1 MSKISLIEN
10 EIARIEDT
18 ASARQKEAA
27 KLLIAASHGDQK
39 AKFALMEGIST
50 SDIPTVLT
58 PAINVIFLA
67 QYAAM
72 PTMWDQIAERYT
84 VDNYGPIRFGDFDVD
99 ASSIVSGGGEE
110 FIAGG
115 LPSVGEYDEY
125 PAVKFTTTQLDKSLE
140 GKNGV
145 RARLSWETL
154 RRTGNFDIISQF
166 TQKFATYAAQQ
177 EDIVLAKQ
185 FVTTTSG
192 TANSTNWTGRGITA
206 NTQLGTTANPVISF
220 NALDAAVAQSR
231 LVKVNGNPVTASRYK
246 LVYGQGLATTVANL
260 LSTTEIRRT
269 TGNDVAIFNPQVTMS
284 QFTPIQF
291 SMMDTVSKG
300 TTDKFWFVLPENTP
314 RPQFLEVFLS
324 GAETPMISVKDS
336 GQFMLSGGAV
346 PFREGSFEE
355 DDIQTRVR
363 HVVDAVAVDLSGS
376 VYSTGAGS

>member
-18 ASARQKEAA
+18 ATPRQKEAA

-39 AKFALMEGIST
+39 AKFSLMEGIST

-84 VDNYGPIRFGDFDVD
+84 VDNYGPIRFGDFDID
-99 ASSIVSGGGEE
+99 ASALATSGGEA

-185 FVTTTSG
+185 FVTTAG
-192 TANSTNWTGRGITA
+192 AANSTNWTGRDITA
-206 NTQLGTTANPVISF
+206 NAQLDTTANPVIGFS
-220 NALDAAVAQSR
+220 ALDAAVAQSR

-269 TGNDVAIFNPQVTMS
+269 VGDEVSISNPQVVMS

-291 SMMDTVSKG
+291 SMMDTVSG
-300 TTDKFWFVLPENTP
+300 GQTDTFWFILPENTP

-355 DDIQTRVR
+355 DDIQTRIR
-363 HVVDAVAVDLSGS
+363 HVVDSVAVDLSGS
-376 VYSTGAGS
+376 VYSDGSAA